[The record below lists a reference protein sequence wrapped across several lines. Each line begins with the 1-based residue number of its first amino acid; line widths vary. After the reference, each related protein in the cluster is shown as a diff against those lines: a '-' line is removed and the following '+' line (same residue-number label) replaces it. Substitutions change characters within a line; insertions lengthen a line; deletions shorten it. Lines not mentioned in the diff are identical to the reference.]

1 MTRKQSESAIPST
14 LAQVEA
20 GDFDKTL
27 TYQDKEPHEAK
38 HKRRRPMVLQE
49 SPEQAKR
56 KAPQKKSIKQ
66 TSLRVVVNTSAGP
79 VLVVRSAKGRDI
91 ALITELLPSDE
102 QKELAKVEANIADIQ
117 TCFDIGKQLVKECPR
132 HAQDGLIEKRAEELG
147 IPAPAARRYRK
158 MALLYEQSELDS
170 LFAMFRGNRFALAM
184 THFVHLI
191 TVEKSDDRD
200 SITVEAVTN
209 KMSVKQL
216 YNLKIERFG
225 NKRSYGG
232 RIPDSIKG
240 EGTQALIDAV
250 KSELASW
257 IRWLNLLLA
266 KHKGVESPLQNP
278 LNELLLQTTKVHKLS
293 QMPVGAAE
301 TATHGPCKTIG

>member
-1 MTRKQSESAIPST
+1 MKRKLSGSAIPST

-27 TYQDKEPHEAK
+27 TDQDKEPHKAT
-38 HKRRRPMVLQE
+38 HRPRRSIELRK
-49 SPEQAKR
+49 SPDQAKQTE
-56 KAPQKKSIKQ
+56 PQKTSIKPI
-66 TSLRVVVNTSAGP
+66 SPCEVVNTESNPRCVCQTANSKDLASKP
-79 VLVVRSAKGRDI
+79 
-91 ALITELLPSDE
+91 ELLPSDE

-117 TCFDIGKQLVKECPR
+117 KCFDIGKQLVKECPR
-132 HAQDGLIEKRAEELG
+132 HAQDGLIEKRAEVLG

-158 MALLYEQSELDS
+158 MACVYKQADLDS
-170 LFAMFRGNRFALAM
+170 LFTMFRDKLFALAM

-191 TVEKSDDRD
+191 TVKKSADRK

-266 KHKGVESPLQNP
+266 KHNGVKSPLQNP
-278 LNELLLQTTKVHKLS
+278 LNELLSQAMKVHKLS
-293 QMPVGAAE
+293 QTPMKAAE